1 MINILFALALLIPW
15 QPPERPVCPT
25 YYDLGYEVTL
35 KAAIVAPGLARVE
48 VRTTE
53 AVALVV
59 AQVVDRA
66 GDIYGE
72 PVAVAGWPAQRPLE
86 LLLAVPPE
94 PTPPDYEIVP
104 GALVRTWRAN
114 DSMGAPVCRQALLMA
129 EARGY
134 VPWVVKGP

>member
-1 MINILFALALLIPW
+1 MINILFAIALLIPW

-66 GDIYGE
+66 GDIYGD
-72 PVAVAGWPAQRPLE
+72 PVAVTGWPAQRPLE

-94 PTPPDYEIVP
+94 PTPPDYKVVP
-104 GALVRTWRAN
+104 GALVRTWR
-114 DSMGAPVCRQALLMA
+114 DGDQIGSPVCRQALLMA
-129 EARGY
+129 EARLYLAGIA
-134 VPWVVKGP
+134 KGP